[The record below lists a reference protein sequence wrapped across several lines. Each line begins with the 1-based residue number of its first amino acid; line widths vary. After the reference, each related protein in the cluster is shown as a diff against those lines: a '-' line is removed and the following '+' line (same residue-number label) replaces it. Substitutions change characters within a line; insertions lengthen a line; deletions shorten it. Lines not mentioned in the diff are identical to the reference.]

1 MKLTICDKCG
11 AVINNP
17 RELSNTATIS
27 SVNYDLCDSC
37 VNSLMRSMKLDK
49 EENRQAII
57 DTINLKS
64 KNESLKEMTN
74 GNK

>member
-17 RELSNTATIS
+17 RDLSNTATIS
-27 SVNYDLCDSC
+27 ETNYDLCDSC
-37 VNSLMRSMKLDK
+37 VDSLMRSMKLDK
-49 EENRQAII
+49 EESRQSII

-64 KNESLKEMTN
+64 RTESLKEMVG